1 MYLGQSSHPNSKS
14 NSSND
19 ALLVAMRRDKDG
31 ISDKIIELL
40 QTLEIG
46 AAQTLMTGTLRL
58 MEGLWDM

>member
-1 MYLGQSSHPNSKS
+1 
-14 NSSND
+14 
-19 ALLVAMRRDKDG
+19 MRRDKDG